1 MNKRYK
7 ALLQERADLI
17 NEAKGILAGATGR
30 DLTAEEAGRDDAIN
44 ARLNTLAGE
53 IDREERLRR
62 MEATMPGVPVTG
74 AITDMHDLE
83 AERPFRSL
91 GEQLAAVYQAAR
103 APHSIDRRLL
113 ALTGA
118 GESGTSGE
126 GFLVQ
131 QEFSNE
137 IMARVYNSGQLTSR
151 VNRRSLGANAN
162 GIKVNMLKETSR
174 ANGSRWGGVRTYW
187 GAEGGTLAGSKPAY
201 RRFAL
206 DLEKL
211 MGLYV
216 PTDELLQ
223 DVTALEGEVG
233 DLFTAEI
240 TFTVED
246 AITNGD
252 GAGKPLGYMRSAA
265 KVTVAKEGGQAADT
279 IVYDNLLKMWAR
291 MWGPSRANAV
301 WLYNQNAEPQLHK
314 LALPVGTAAL
324 PAQFIQFGQDG
335 SLRAFGRPMIPVEYN
350 STVGDEGDL
359 ALVDLSQ
366 YRWID
371 KGGVQT
377 ASSIHVYFTTDE
389 MAYRFI
395 YRCNGAP
402 VWEAPLTPF
411 KGTDTLSPIVTL
423 AERA

>member
-1 MNKRYK
+1 
-7 ALLQERADLI
+7 
-17 NEAKGILAGATGR
+17 
-30 DLTAEEAGRDDAIN
+30 
-44 ARLNTLAGE
+44 
-53 IDREERLRR
+53 
-62 MEATMPGVPVTG
+62 
-74 AITDMHDLE
+74 
-83 AERPFRSL
+83 
-91 GEQLAAVYQAAR
+91 
-103 APHSIDRRLL
+103 
-113 ALTGA
+113 
-118 GESGTSGE
+118 
-126 GFLVQ
+126 
-131 QEFSNE
+131 
-137 IMARVYNSGQLTSR
+137 
-151 VNRRSLGANAN
+151 
-162 GIKVNMLKETSR
+162 
-174 ANGSRWGGVRTYW
+174 
-187 GAEGGTLAGSKPAY
+187 
-201 RRFAL
+201 
-206 DLEKL
+206 

-252 GAGKPLGYMRSAA
+252 GAGKPLGYMNSAA

-279 IVYDNLLKMWAR
+279 IVYANLLKMWAR
-291 MWGPSRANAV
+291 MWGPSRSSAV
-301 WLYNQNAEPQLHK
+301 WFYNQDAEPQLHQ
-314 LALPVGTAAL
+314 LALPVGTGAL
-324 PAQFIQFGQDG
+324 PAQFIQFSPDG

-350 STVGDEGDL
+350 PTVGDEGDL